1 MATIIQ
7 IKRSEGVTAPTTA
20 QLVEAE
26 MAYSQDKTNDGVGAK
41 LYIESLNNAGTAVI
55 HAVGGKYY
63 TDIVDAATNANT
75 ASTIVKRDGSG
86 NFTAGTITAALIGNA
101 STATS
106 AATLTTARNIGG
118 VSFNGS
124 ANIDLPGVNTA
135 GNQNTTGS
143 AATLTTARTIGG
155 VSFDGSANINLPGVN
170 SAGNQNTTGSA
181 ATLTT
186 ARNIGGVSFDGSANI
201 DLPGV
206 NTTGNQNTTG
216 SAATL
221 TTARNIGGVSFN
233 GSANIDLPGVNTAGN
248 QNTTGSAATLTTAR
262 NIGGVS
268 FNGSA
273 DINLP
278 GVNSAGNQNTTGS
291 AATLTTARTVAITG
305 DLAYTSGSFDG
316 SANVTGTG
324 TLATVNSN
332 VGTFGSTTAVPVITV
347 NAKGLVTS
355 VTTENIATSFT
366 VAGGSGSPAVIA
378 GGSTLT
384 FAGTANEIN
393 TAISAGQVQ
402 IGLPDDVT
410 IGQDLSVTRNL
421 VVSGNLT
428 VNGTTTTVATT
439 NTVVSDL
446 LLELGNGVT
455 GSPSS
460 DAGIIIERGTS
471 NNAFMGFDESEDKFI
486 VGTGTFTGASTGN
499 LTITVGTLLANLES
513 SNVTIT
519 GGSITGIT
527 DLAVAD
533 GGTGAGTF
541 TTNGVIFGNGT
552 SALGVTAAGT
562 AGQVLTSGGSG
573 SAPSFAN
580 IDGGTF

>member
-7 IKRSEGVTAPTTA
+7 IKRSEGSTAPTTT

-26 MAYSQDKTNDGVGAK
+26 LAYTQDKTNDGASAK
-41 LYIESLNNAGTAVI
+41 LYIESLNNAGSAVI

-63 TDIVDAATNANT
+63 TDIVDGATDANT
-75 ASTIVKRDGSG
+75 ASKLVKRDGSG
-86 NFTAGTITAALIGNA
+86 NFTAGTITAALTGNA

-143 AATLTTARTIGG
+143 AATLTTART
-155 VSFDGSANINLPGVN
+155 
-170 SAGNQNTTGSA
+170 
-181 ATLTT
+181 
-186 ARNIGGVSFDGSANI
+186 IGGVSFDGSANI

>member
-1 MATIIQ
+1 MSTIIQ
-7 IKRSEGVTAPTTA
+7 IKRSSGGTAPTTA
-20 QLVEAE
+20 QLAQAE
-26 MAYSQDKTNDGVGAK
+26 LAYVQDKTNNGAGAK
-41 LYIESLNNAGTAVI
+41 LYIESLNNDDSEVI
-55 HAVGGKYY
+55 HAIGGKYF
-63 TDIVDAATNANT
+63 TDIIDAATNANT
-75 ASTIVKRDGSG
+75 ASTIVKRDASG
-86 NFTAGTITAALIGNA
+86 NFAAGTITAALTGNA
-101 STATS
+101 STAT
-106 AATLTTARNIGG
+106 TLQTARNIGG

-124 ANIDLPGVNTA
+124 E
-135 GNQNTTGS
+135 
-143 AATLTTARTIGG
+143 
-155 VSFDGSANINLPGVN
+155 
-170 SAGNQNTTGSA
+170 
-181 ATLTT
+181 
-186 ARNIGGVSFDGSANI
+186 NI

-221 TTARNIGGVSFN
+221 TTG
-233 GSANIDLPGVNTAGN
+233 
-248 QNTTGSAATLTTAR
+248 
-262 NIGGVS
+262 
-268 FNGSA
+268 
-273 DINLP
+273 
-278 GVNSAGNQNTTGS
+278 
-291 AATLTTARTVAITG
+291 RTIAITG
-305 DLAYTSGSFDG
+305 DLAYTSESFNG

-332 VGTFGSTTAVPVITV
+332 VGTFGSTTAIPVITV

-355 VTTENIATSFT
+355 VTTDSITTSFNIA
-366 VAGGSGSPAVIA
+366 GGIGSPVSIA

-384 FAGTANEIN
+384 FAGTANEIE
-393 TAISAGQVQ
+393 TTITAGQVQ
-402 IGLPDDVT
+402 IGLPNDVT
-410 IGQDLSVTRNL
+410 IGQNLTVT
-421 VVSGNLT
+421 GNLT

-527 DLAVAD
+527 DITVAD
-533 GGTGAGTF
+533 GGTGASTF

-562 AGQVLTSGGSG
+562 AGQVLVSGGSG
-573 SAPSFAN
+573 AAPSFAN

>member
-1 MATIIQ
+1 MPTIIQ
-7 IKRSEGVTAPTTA
+7 IKRSEGLTPPTTA

-26 MAYSQDKTNDGVGAK
+26 MAYTQDKANDGASAK

-63 TDIVDAATNANT
+63 TDVVDAATNANT

-86 NFTAGTITAALIGNA
+86 NFTAGTITAALTGNA

-118 VSFNGS
+118 VSFN
-124 ANIDLPGVNTA
+124 
-135 GNQNTTGS
+135 
-143 AATLTTARTIGG
+143 
-155 VSFDGSANINLPGVN
+155 
-170 SAGNQNTTGSA
+170 
-181 ATLTT
+181 
-186 ARNIGGVSFDGSANI
+186 GSANI

-233 GSANIDLPGVNTAGN
+233 GSADINLPGVNAGGT
-248 QNTTGSAATLTTAR
+248 QNTTGSAATLTT
-262 NIGGVS
+262 
-268 FNGSA
+268 
-273 DINLP
+273 P
-278 GVNSAGNQNTTGS
+278 
-291 AATLTTARTVAITG
+291 RTIAISG
-305 DLAYTSGSFDG
+305 DLTYNSGNFDG
-316 SANVTGTG
+316 SANVTAAG

-332 VGTFGSTTAVPVITV
+332 VGTFGSTTAIPVVTV

-355 VTTENIATSFT
+355 VTTENISTSFT
-366 VAGGSGSPAVIA
+366 LAGGSGSPVSIA

-384 FAGTANEIN
+384 VAGTANEIN
-393 TAISAGQVQ
+393 TAITAGQVQ

-455 GSPSS
+455 GAPSS
-460 DAGIIIERGTS
+460 DAGIIIERGSS

-527 DLAVAD
+527 DITVAD
-533 GGTGAGTF
+533 GGTGASTF
-541 TTNGVIFGNGT
+541 TANGVIFGNGT
-552 SALGVTAAGT
+552 SALGVTATGT
-562 AGQVLTSGGSG
+562 AGQVLVSGGSG
-573 SAPSFAN
+573 AAPSFAN

>member
-7 IKRSEGVTAPTTA
+7 IKRSEGSTAPTTT

-26 MAYSQDKTNDGVGAK
+26 MAYTQDKSNNGVSAK
-41 LYIESLNNAGTAVI
+41 LFIESLNNDGSAVI
-55 HAVGGKYY
+55 HTVGGKYY
-63 TDIVDAATNANT
+63 TDIVDGATDANT
-75 ASTIVKRDGSG
+75 ASKLVKRDASG
-86 NFTAGTITAALIGNA
+86 NFAAGTITAALTGNA
-101 STATS
+101 STATTLATARNIGGVSFNGSADINLPGVNSTGNQNTTGSAATLTTARNIGGVSFDGSANINLPGVNETGNQNTTGS

-124 ANIDLPGVNTA
+124 ANIDLPGVNT
-135 GNQNTTGS
+135 G
-143 AATLTTARTIGG
+143 
-155 VSFDGSANINLPGVN
+155 
-170 SAGNQNTTGSA
+170 GNQNTTGSA

-221 TTARNIGGVSFN
+221 TT
-233 GSANIDLPGVNTAGN
+233 P
-248 QNTTGSAATLTTAR
+248 
-262 NIGGVS
+262 
-268 FNGSA
+268 
-273 DINLP
+273 
-278 GVNSAGNQNTTGS
+278 
-291 AATLTTARTVAITG
+291 RTIAISG
-305 DLAYTSGSFDG
+305 DLTYNSGNFDG
-316 SANVTGTG
+316 SGNVTATG

-332 VGTFGSTTAVPVITV
+332 VGTFGSTTAIPVITV

-355 VTTENIATSFT
+355 VTTDVISTSFSI
-366 VAGGSGSPAVIA
+366 AGGSGSPVSIA

-384 FAGTANEIN
+384 LAGTANEIE
-393 TAISAGQVQ
+393 TTISAGQVQ
-402 IGLPDDVT
+402 IGLPDNVT
-410 IGQDLSVTRNL
+410 IGQNL
-421 VVSGNLT
+421 TVSGNLT
-428 VNGTTTTVATT
+428 VNGTTTTVSTT

-455 GSPSS
+455 GEPSS
-460 DAGIIIERGTS
+460 DAGIIFERGS
-471 NNAFMGFDESEDKFI
+471 ANNAFMGFDESEDKFI

-499 LTITVGTLLANLES
+499 LSITVGTLLANLES

-541 TTNGVIFGNGT
+541 TTNGIIFGNGT

-562 AGQVLTSGGSG
+562 AGQVLVSGGSG

>member
-7 IKRSEGVTAPTTA
+7 IKRSEGSTAPTTT

-26 MAYSQDKTNDGVGAK
+26 MAYTQDKSNNGVSAK
-41 LYIESLNNAGTAVI
+41 LFIESLNNDGSAVI
-55 HAVGGKYY
+55 HTVGGKYY
-63 TDIVDAATNANT
+63 TDIVDGATDANT
-75 ASTIVKRDGSG
+75 ASKLVKRDASG
-86 NFTAGTITAALIGNA
+86 NFAAGTITAALTGNA
-101 STATS
+101 STAT
-106 AATLTTARNIGG
+106 TLQTARTIGG

-124 ANIDLPGVNTA
+124 AD
-135 GNQNTTGS
+135 
-143 AATLTTARTIGG
+143 
-155 VSFDGSANINLPGVN
+155 INLPGVN
-170 SAGNQNTTGSA
+170 STGNQNTTGSA

-233 GSANIDLPGVNTAGN
+233 GSANIDLPGVNTTGN
-248 QNTTGSAATLTTAR
+248 QNTTGSAATLTT
-262 NIGGVS
+262 
-268 FNGSA
+268 
-273 DINLP
+273 P
-278 GVNSAGNQNTTGS
+278 
-291 AATLTTARTVAITG
+291 RTIAISG
-305 DLAYTSGSFDG
+305 DLTYNSGNFDG
-316 SANVTGTG
+316 SGNVTATG

-332 VGTFGSTTAVPVITV
+332 VGTFGSTTAIPVITV

-355 VTTENIATSFT
+355 VTTDVISTSFSI
-366 VAGGSGSPAVIA
+366 AGGSGSPVSIA

-384 FAGTANEIN
+384 IAGTANEIE
-393 TAISAGQVQ
+393 TTISAGQVQ
-402 IGLPDDVT
+402 IGLPDNVT
-410 IGQDLSVTRNL
+410 IGQNL
-421 VVSGNLT
+421 TVSGNLT
-428 VNGTTTTVATT
+428 VNGTTTTVSTT

-455 GSPSS
+455 GEPSS
-460 DAGIIIERGTS
+460 DAGIIFERGS
-471 NNAFMGFDESEDKFI
+471 ANNAFMGFDESEDKFI

-499 LTITVGTLLANLES
+499 LSITVGTLLANLES

-533 GGTGAGTF
+533 GGTGASTF
-541 TTNGVIFGNGT
+541 TANGVIFGNGT
-552 SALGVTAAGT
+552 SALGVTAVGT

-573 SAPSFAN
+573 VAPSFAN

>member
-1 MATIIQ
+1 MPTIIQ

-20 QLVEAE
+20 QLAEAE
-26 MAYSQDKTNDGVGAK
+26 LAYTQDKTNDGASAK
-41 LYIESLNNAGTAVI
+41 LYIESLNNAGAAVI

-63 TDIVDAATNANT
+63 TDIVDAATNNNT
-75 ASTIVKRDGSG
+75 ASTIVKRDASG
-86 NFTAGTITAALIGNA
+86 NFAAGTITAALTGNA
-101 STATS
+101 STAT
-106 AATLTTARNIGG
+106 
-118 VSFNGS
+118 
-124 ANIDLPGVNTA
+124 
-135 GNQNTTGS
+135 
-143 AATLTTARTIGG
+143 
-155 VSFDGSANINLPGVN
+155 
-170 SAGNQNTTGSA
+170 
-181 ATLTT
+181 
-186 ARNIGGVSFDGSANI
+186 
-201 DLPGV
+201 
-206 NTTGNQNTTG
+206 
-216 SAATL
+216 
-221 TTARNIGGVSFN
+221 
-233 GSANIDLPGVNTAGN
+233 
-248 QNTTGSAATLTTAR
+248 SAATLTTAR

-278 GVNSAGNQNTTGS
+278 GVNSTGNQNTTGS

-355 VTTENIATSFT
+355 VTTDNISTSFT
-366 VAGGSGSPAVIA
+366 IAGGSGSPAVIA

-384 FAGTANEIN
+384 FAGTSNEIN
-393 TAISAGQVQ
+393 TAITAGQVQ

-455 GSPSS
+455 GAPSS

-527 DLAVAD
+527 DITVAD
-533 GGTGAGTF
+533 GGTGASTF
-541 TTNGVIFGNGT
+541 TANGVIFGNGT
-552 SALGVTAAGT
+552 SALGVTATGT
-562 AGQVLTSGGSG
+562 AGQVLVSGGSG
-573 SAPSFAN
+573 AAPSFSN

>member
-1 MATIIQ
+1 MSTIIQ
-7 IKRSEGVTAPTTA
+7 IKRSTAITAPDTDDLA
-20 QLVEAE
+20 VAE
-26 MAYSQDKTNDGVGAK
+26 LAYAQDKANDGVGAK
-41 LYIESLNNAGTAVI
+41 LYIESVNNDNSAVI
-55 HAVGGKYY
+55 HAIGGKFY
-63 TDIVDAATNANT
+63 TDVVDGATNANT
-75 ASTIVKRDGSG
+75 ASKLVKRDASG
-86 NFTAGTITAALIGNA
+86 NFAAGTITAALTGNA
-101 STATS
+101 STATTAAALTTARTIGGVSFDGSANINLPGVNETGNQNTTGS

-124 ANIDLPGVNTA
+124 ANIDLPGVNTG

-143 AATLTTARTIGG
+143 AATLTTART
-155 VSFDGSANINLPGVN
+155 
-170 SAGNQNTTGSA
+170 
-181 ATLTT
+181 
-186 ARNIGGVSFDGSANI
+186 IGGVSFDGSANI

-233 GSANIDLPGVNTAGN
+233 GSAA
-248 QNTTGSAATLTTAR
+248 
-262 NIGGVS
+262 
-268 FNGSA
+268 
-273 DINLP
+273 INLP
-278 GVNSAGNQNTTGS
+278 GVNETGNQNTTGS

-366 VAGGSGSPAVIA
+366 IAGGSGSPAVIA

-384 FAGTANEIN
+384 VAGTANEIN
-393 TAISAGQVQ
+393 TAITAGQVQ

-513 SNVTIT
+513 SSVAIT

-527 DLAVAD
+527 DITVAD
-533 GGTGAGTF
+533 GGTGASTF
-541 TTNGVIFGNGT
+541 TANGVIFGNGT

>member
-1 MATIIQ
+1 MSTIIQ
-7 IKRSEGVTAPTTA
+7 IKRSEGSTAPTTT
-20 QLVEAE
+20 QLAEAE
-26 MAYSQDKTNDGVGAK
+26 LAYTQDKTNDGASAK
-41 LYIESLNNAGTAVI
+41 LYIESLNNAGLSVI
-55 HAVGGKYY
+55 HAIGGKYF
-63 TDIVDAATNANT
+63 TDIIDAATDANT
-75 ASTIVKRDGSG
+75 ASKLVKRDASG
-86 NFTAGTITAALIGNA
+86 NFAAGTITAALTGNA
-101 STATS
+101 STAT
-106 AATLTTARNIGG
+106 TLQTARNIGG
-118 VSFNGS
+118 VSFN
-124 ANIDLPGVNTA
+124 
-135 GNQNTTGS
+135 
-143 AATLTTARTIGG
+143 
-155 VSFDGSANINLPGVN
+155 
-170 SAGNQNTTGSA
+170 
-181 ATLTT
+181 
-186 ARNIGGVSFDGSANI
+186 GSANI

-221 TTARNIGGVSFN
+221 TTG
-233 GSANIDLPGVNTAGN
+233 
-248 QNTTGSAATLTTAR
+248 
-262 NIGGVS
+262 
-268 FNGSA
+268 
-273 DINLP
+273 
-278 GVNSAGNQNTTGS
+278 
-291 AATLTTARTVAITG
+291 RTIAITG
-305 DLAYTSGSFDG
+305 DLAYTSESFNGSG
-316 SANVTGTG
+316 NVTGAG
-324 TLATVNSN
+324 TLATVNTN
-332 VGTFGSTTAVPVITV
+332 VGTFGSTTAIPVITV

-355 VTTENIATSFT
+355 VTTDSITTSFNI
-366 VAGGSGSPAVIA
+366 AGGSGSPVSIA

-384 FAGTANEIN
+384 FAGTANEIE
-393 TAISAGQVQ
+393 TTITAGQVQ
-402 IGLPDDVT
+402 IGLPNDVT
-410 IGQDLSVTRNL
+410 IGQNLTVT
-421 VVSGNLT
+421 GNLT
-428 VNGTTTTVATT
+428 VNGTTTTIATT

-527 DLAVAD
+527 DITVAD
-533 GGTGAGTF
+533 GGTGASTF

-562 AGQVLTSGGSG
+562 AGQVLVSGGSG

>member
-1 MATIIQ
+1 MSTIIQ
-7 IKRSEGVTAPTTA
+7 IKRSSGGTAPTTA
-20 QLVEAE
+20 QLAQAE
-26 MAYSQDKTNDGVGAK
+26 LAYVQDKTNNGAGAK
-41 LYIESLNNAGTAVI
+41 LYIESLNNDDSEVI
-55 HAVGGKYY
+55 HAIGGKYF
-63 TDIVDAATNANT
+63 TDIIDAATNANT
-75 ASTIVKRDGSG
+75 ASTIVKRDASG
-86 NFTAGTITAALIGNA
+86 NFAAGTITAALTGNA
-101 STATS
+101 STAT
-106 AATLTTARNIGG
+106 TLQTARNIGG

-124 ANIDLPGVNTA
+124 E
-135 GNQNTTGS
+135 
-143 AATLTTARTIGG
+143 
-155 VSFDGSANINLPGVN
+155 
-170 SAGNQNTTGSA
+170 
-181 ATLTT
+181 
-186 ARNIGGVSFDGSANI
+186 NI

-221 TTARNIGGVSFN
+221 TTG
-233 GSANIDLPGVNTAGN
+233 
-248 QNTTGSAATLTTAR
+248 
-262 NIGGVS
+262 
-268 FNGSA
+268 
-273 DINLP
+273 
-278 GVNSAGNQNTTGS
+278 
-291 AATLTTARTVAITG
+291 RTIAITG
-305 DLAYTSGSFDG
+305 DLAYTSESFNG

-332 VGTFGSTTAVPVITV
+332 VGTFGSTTAIPVITV

-355 VTTENIATSFT
+355 VTTDSITTSFNI
-366 VAGGSGSPAVIA
+366 AGGSGSPVSIA

-384 FAGTANEIN
+384 FAGTANEIE
-393 TAISAGQVQ
+393 TTITAGQVQ
-402 IGLPDDVT
+402 IGLPNDVT
-410 IGQDLSVTRNL
+410 IGQNLTVT
-421 VVSGNLT
+421 GNLT
-428 VNGTTTTVATT
+428 VNGTTTTIATT

-527 DLAVAD
+527 DITVAD
-533 GGTGAGTF
+533 GGTGASTF

-562 AGQVLTSGGSG
+562 AGQVLVSGGSG
-573 SAPSFAN
+573 APPSFAN
-580 IDGGTF
+580 VDGGTF

>member
-1 MATIIQ
+1 MPTIIQ
-7 IKRSEGVTAPTTA
+7 IKRSEGLTAPTTA

-26 MAYSQDKTNDGVGAK
+26 MAYTQDKANDGASAK
-41 LYIESLNNAGTAVI
+41 LYIESLNNAGAAVI

-63 TDIVDAATNANT
+63 TDVVDAATNANT

-86 NFTAGTITAALIGNA
+86 NFAAGTITAALTGNA
-101 STATS
+101 STAT
-106 AATLTTARNIGG
+106 
-118 VSFNGS
+118 
-124 ANIDLPGVNTA
+124 
-135 GNQNTTGS
+135 
-143 AATLTTARTIGG
+143 
-155 VSFDGSANINLPGVN
+155 
-170 SAGNQNTTGSA
+170 
-181 ATLTT
+181 
-186 ARNIGGVSFDGSANI
+186 
-201 DLPGV
+201 
-206 NTTGNQNTTG
+206 
-216 SAATL
+216 
-221 TTARNIGGVSFN
+221 
-233 GSANIDLPGVNTAGN
+233 
-248 QNTTGSAATLTTAR
+248 SAATLTTAR

-278 GVNSAGNQNTTGS
+278 GVNEGGTQNTTGS
-291 AATLTTARTVAITG
+291 AATLTTGRTIAITG
-305 DLAYTSGSFDG
+305 DLAYTSASFNG

-332 VGTFGSTTAVPVITV
+332 VGQFGSTTAVPVITV
-347 NAKGLVTS
+347 NAKGLVTAI
-355 VTTENIATSFT
+355 TTDNIATSFT
-366 VAGGSGSPAVIA
+366 IAGGAGTPAVIA

-384 FAGTANEIN
+384 FAGTSNEIN
-393 TAISAGQVQ
+393 TAITAGQVQ

-471 NNAFMGFDESEDKFI
+471 ANAFMGFDESEDKFI
-486 VGTGTFTGASTGN
+486 VGTGSFTGASTGN

-527 DLAVAD
+527 DITVAD
-533 GGTGAGTF
+533 GGTGASTF
-541 TTNGVIFGNGT
+541 TANGVIFGNGT
-552 SALGVTAAGT
+552 SALGVTATGT
-562 AGQVLTSGGSG
+562 AGQVLVSGGSG
-573 SAPSFAN
+573 AAPSFAN

>member
-1 MATIIQ
+1 MSTIIQ
-7 IKRSEGVTAPTTA
+7 IKRSEGSTAPTTT
-20 QLVEAE
+20 QLAEAE
-26 MAYSQDKTNDGVGAK
+26 LAYTQDKTNDGASAK
-41 LYIESLNNAGTAVI
+41 LYIESLNNAGLSVI
-55 HAVGGKYY
+55 HAIGGKYF
-63 TDIVDAATNANT
+63 TDIIDAATDANT
-75 ASTIVKRDGSG
+75 ASKLVKRDASG
-86 NFTAGTITAALIGNA
+86 NFAAGTITAALTGNA
-101 STATS
+101 STAT
-106 AATLTTARNIGG
+106 TLQTARNIGG

-124 ANIDLPGVNTA
+124 E
-135 GNQNTTGS
+135 
-143 AATLTTARTIGG
+143 
-155 VSFDGSANINLPGVN
+155 
-170 SAGNQNTTGSA
+170 
-181 ATLTT
+181 
-186 ARNIGGVSFDGSANI
+186 NI

-221 TTARNIGGVSFN
+221 TTG
-233 GSANIDLPGVNTAGN
+233 
-248 QNTTGSAATLTTAR
+248 
-262 NIGGVS
+262 
-268 FNGSA
+268 
-273 DINLP
+273 
-278 GVNSAGNQNTTGS
+278 
-291 AATLTTARTVAITG
+291 RTIAITG
-305 DLAYTSGSFDG
+305 DLAYTSESFNG

-332 VGTFGSTTAVPVITV
+332 VGTFGSTTAIPVITV

-355 VTTENIATSFT
+355 VTTDSITTSFNI
-366 VAGGSGSPAVIA
+366 AGGSGSPVSIA

-384 FAGTANEIN
+384 FAGTANEIE
-393 TAISAGQVQ
+393 TTITAGQVQ
-402 IGLPDDVT
+402 IGLPNDVT
-410 IGQDLSVTRNL
+410 IGQNLTVT
-421 VVSGNLT
+421 GNLT

-486 VGTGTFTGASTGN
+486 VGTGTFTGADTGN

-527 DLAVAD
+527 DITVAD
-533 GGTGAGTF
+533 GGTGASTF

-562 AGQVLTSGGSG
+562 AGQVLVSGGSG
-573 SAPSFAN
+573 AAPSFAN

>member
-7 IKRSEGVTAPTTA
+7 IKRSEGSTAPTTT

-26 MAYSQDKTNDGVGAK
+26 LAYTQDKTNDGASAK
-41 LYIESLNNAGTAVI
+41 LYIESLNNAGSAVI

-63 TDIVDAATNANT
+63 TDIVDGATDANT
-75 ASTIVKRDGSG
+75 ASKLVKRDGSG
-86 NFTAGTITAALIGNA
+86 NFTAGTITAALTGNA

-118 VSFNGS
+118 VSFN
-124 ANIDLPGVNTA
+124 
-135 GNQNTTGS
+135 
-143 AATLTTARTIGG
+143 
-155 VSFDGSANINLPGVN
+155 
-170 SAGNQNTTGSA
+170 
-181 ATLTT
+181 
-186 ARNIGGVSFDGSANI
+186 GSANI

>member
-1 MATIIQ
+1 MPTQVQLRRGTTVQHESFTGALGEVTVNTTKKTI
-7 IKRSEGVTAPTTA
+7 V
-20 QLVEAE
+20 VH
-26 MAYSQDKTNDGVGAK
+26 DG
-41 LYIESLNNAGTAVI
+41 ST
-55 HAVGGKYY
+55 VGGTEIAKA
-63 TDIVDAATNANT
+63 DLSNV
-75 ASTIVKRDGSG
+75 S
-86 NFTAGTITAALIGNA
+86 TITA
-101 STATS
+101 TT
-106 AATLTTARNIGG
+106 AATLATPRNIGG
-118 VSFNGS
+118 VSFN
-124 ANIDLPGVNTA
+124 
-135 GNQNTTGS
+135 
-143 AATLTTARTIGG
+143 
-155 VSFDGSANINLPGVN
+155 
-170 SAGNQNTTGSA
+170 
-181 ATLTT
+181 
-186 ARNIGGVSFDGSANI
+186 GSANI

-233 GSANIDLPGVNTAGN
+233 GSADINLPGVNSTGN
-248 QNTTGSAATLTTAR
+248 QNTTGSAATLTT
-262 NIGGVS
+262 
-268 FNGSA
+268 
-273 DINLP
+273 P
-278 GVNSAGNQNTTGS
+278 
-291 AATLTTARTVAITG
+291 RTIAISG
-305 DLAYTSGSFDG
+305 DLTYNSGNFDG
-316 SANVTGTG
+316 SGNVTATG

-332 VGTFGSTTAVPVITV
+332 VGTFGSTTAIPVITV

-355 VTTENIATSFT
+355 VTTDVISTSFSI
-366 VAGGSGSPAVIA
+366 AGGSGSPVSIA

-384 FAGTANEIN
+384 IAGTANEIE
-393 TAISAGQVQ
+393 TTISAGQVQ
-402 IGLPDDVT
+402 IGLPDNVT
-410 IGQDLSVTRNL
+410 IGQNL
-421 VVSGNLT
+421 TVSGNLT
-428 VNGTTTTVATT
+428 VNGTTTTVSTT

-455 GSPSS
+455 GEPSS
-460 DAGIIIERGTS
+460 DAGIIFERGS
-471 NNAFMGFDESEDKFI
+471 ANNAFMGFDESEDKFI

-541 TTNGVIFGNGT
+541 TTNGIIFGNGT

-562 AGQVLTSGGSG
+562 AGQVLVSGGSG

>member
-1 MATIIQ
+1 MPTTIIQ

-20 QLVEAE
+20 QLAEAE
-26 MAYSQDKTNDGVGAK
+26 LAYSQDKTNDGVGAK
-41 LYIESLNNAGTAVI
+41 LYIESLNNAGAAVI

-63 TDIVDAATNANT
+63 TDVVDAATNANT

-86 NFTAGTITAALIGNA
+86 NFTAGTITAALTGNA

-124 ANIDLPGVNTA
+124 ADITLPGVN
-135 GNQNTTGS
+135 
-143 AATLTTARTIGG
+143 AT
-155 VSFDGSANINLPGVN
+155 
-170 SAGNQNTTGSA
+170 GNQNTTGSA

-186 ARNIGGVSFDGSANI
+186 ARNIGGVSFDGSAAI
-201 DLPGV
+201 TLSGV
-206 NTTGNQNTTG
+206 NATGNQNTTG

-221 TTARNIGGVSFN
+221 TTPRTIGGVSFD
-233 GSANIDLPGVNTAGN
+233 GSANINLPGVNEAGT

-278 GVNSAGNQNTTGS
+278 GVNATGNQNTTGS
-291 AATLTTARTVAITG
+291 AATLTTPRTIAISG
-305 DLAYTSGSFDG
+305 DLTYNSGNFDG
-316 SANVTGTG
+316 SANVTAAG

-355 VTTENIATSFT
+355 VTTDNISTSFT
-366 VAGGSGSPAVIA
+366 IAGGAGTPAVIA

-384 FAGTANEIN
+384 FAGTSNEIN
-393 TAISAGQVQ
+393 TAITAGQVQ

-455 GSPSS
+455 GAPSS
-460 DAGIIIERGTS
+460 DAGIIIERGSS

-527 DLAVAD
+527 DITVAD
-533 GGTGAGTF
+533 GGTGASTF
-541 TTNGVIFGNGT
+541 TANGVIFGNGT
-552 SALGVTAAGT
+552 SALGVTATGT
-562 AGQVLTSGGSG
+562 AGQVLVSGGSG
-573 SAPSFAN
+573 AAPSFAN

>member
-1 MATIIQ
+1 MPTTIIQ

-20 QLVEAE
+20 QLAEAE
-26 MAYSQDKTNDGVGAK
+26 LAYSQDKTNDGVGAK
-41 LYIESLNNAGTAVI
+41 LYIESLNNAGAAVI
-55 HAVGGKYY
+55 HAIGGKYY
-63 TDIVDAATNANT
+63 TDVVDAATNANT

-86 NFTAGTITAALIGNA
+86 NFTAGTITAALTGNA

-124 ANIDLPGVNTA
+124 ADINLPGVNTA

-170 SAGNQNTTGSA
+170 EAGT
-181 ATLTT
+181 
-186 ARNIGGVSFDGSANI
+186 
-201 DLPGV
+201 
-206 NTTGNQNTTG
+206 
-216 SAATL
+216 
-221 TTARNIGGVSFN
+221 
-233 GSANIDLPGVNTAGN
+233 

-278 GVNSAGNQNTTGS
+278 GVNATGNQNTTGS
-291 AATLTTARTVAITG
+291 AATLTTPRTIAISG
-305 DLAYTSGSFDG
+305 DLTYNSGNFDG
-316 SANVTGTG
+316 SANVTAAG

-355 VTTENIATSFT
+355 VTTDNIATSFT
-366 VAGGSGSPAVIA
+366 IAGGAGTPAVIA

-384 FAGTANEIN
+384 FAGTSNEIN
-393 TAISAGQVQ
+393 TAITAGQVQ

-455 GSPSS
+455 GAPSS
-460 DAGIIIERGTS
+460 DAGIIIERGSS

-486 VGTGTFTGASTGN
+486 VGTGSFTGASTGN

-513 SNVTIT
+513 SSVAIT

-527 DLAVAD
+527 DITVAD
-533 GGTGAGTF
+533 GGTGASTF
-541 TTNGVIFGNGT
+541 TANGVIFGNGT
-552 SALGVTAAGT
+552 SALGVTATGT
-562 AGQVLTSGGSG
+562 AGQVLVSGGSG
-573 SAPSFAN
+573 AAPSFAN